1 MRAKVKRKVAR
12 LGCNFFLFVRKRRN
26 GATCKSQRLPG
37 LLKRVDW
44 GCRARRA
51 RSCQKRPAFATQ
63 RILYFKQGGFRD
75 RLSILV
81 WAAARIQRLIQ
92 SGGQTIRRPTRPRQ
106 TRHGPATT
114 RPLERR
120 GPCLLGLPRSWQAG
134 RQGHSSSRR
143 SRRDAVSMTA
153 SARWRERWEL
163 LNIVD
168 QDLCPVRRRR
178 GVVLRTASARWRGD
192 FAHTSLFGTARPAG
206 RRRTEGRRAPGRT

>member
-1 MRAKVKRKVAR
+1 MQLFSFRQEASERSNMQVAKTPWTLEAALTV
-12 LGCNFFLFVRKRRN
+12 GC
-26 GATCKSQRLPG
+26 
-37 LLKRVDW
+37 W
-44 GCRARRA
+44 ARRA

-92 SGGQTIRRPTRPRQ
+92 SGGQTIRRPTRPRR
-106 TRHGPATT
+106 TRHGPTTT

-120 GPCLLGLPRSWQAG
+120 GPRLSGLPRSRRAG

-168 QDLCPVRRRR
+168 QGLCPVRRRR